1 MKNLML
7 SLLCLFIA
15 IPVFIGQIA
24 SPRKIQLVI
33 LFDTSN
39 SMDGLIDQAKSRI
52 WSIVNE
58 TTGLRHYGMVPTL
71 EIAVYD
77 YGNSSISA
85 EKKYIRQQTAFTTDL
100 DLISGKLFGLRTN
113 GGEEY
118 CGAVIEKSIYDLNWS
133 TNPLDLKLIYIAGN
147 EPFNQGPID
156 YKKACDLASSKGI
169 FVNTIY
175 CGDYEQGIREFWKDG
190 AVCSRGDYFNI
201 NSNERVVQI
210 ATPYD
215 TQINEL
221 NYKLNGTYLSYGQ
234 QGSYKK
240 EMQATE
246 DQNAMNQGSA
256 VITERAMVKS
266 KSNYNNSSWDLVDAS
281 KNDSTIIFK
290 LKDEELPE
298 ELKGKSKEE
307 KEKYLESKTI
317 ERQKIQDEIGK
328 LGQEREAYIKTEKAK
343 GTDAK
348 KTDDFGTAVS
358 KSLKEKA
365 KTIGYE

>member
-1 MKNLML
+1 MKNLLL
-7 SLLCLFIA
+7 SLICLFVA
-15 IPVFIGQIA
+15 IPAMIGQIA

-58 TTGLRHYGMVPTL
+58 TTGLRHNGMIPTL

-85 EKKYIRQQTAFTTDL
+85 EKKFIRQQTAFTTDL

-113 GGEEY
+113 GGDEY
-118 CGAVIEKSIYDLNWS
+118 CGAVIEQSINDLNWS
-133 TNPLDLKLIYIAGN
+133 NNALDLKLIYIAGN

-156 YKKACDLASSKGI
+156 YKKACELASSKGI

-175 CGDYEQGIREFWKDG
+175 CGNYEQGIREFWKDG

-215 TQINEL
+215 NQINEL
-221 NYKLNGTYLSYGQ
+221 NYKLNGTYVSYGKNGAQ
-234 QGSYKK
+234 KK
-240 EMQATE
+240 EMQASE
-246 DQNAMNQGSA
+246 DQNAVGQGSF
-256 VITERAMVKS
+256 VIAERTMVKS
-266 KSNYNNSSWDLVDAS
+266 KSNYNNASWDLVDAS
-281 KNDSTIIFK
+281 AADSTTIYK
-290 LKDEELPE
+290 LKDDELPE
-298 ELKGKSKEE
+298 ELRGKSKEE
-307 KEKYLESKTI
+307 KEKYLEAKTT
-317 ERQKIQDEIGK
+317 ERKIIQDEIGR
-328 LGQEREAYIKTEKAK
+328 LGQEREAYIKAEKTK
-343 GTDAK
+343 TSDTK
-348 KTDDFGTAVS
+348 KADDFGTALS

>member
-1 MKNLML
+1 MKKILL
-7 SLLCLFIA
+7 SIFSLVLAVPFLL
-15 IPVFIGQIA
+15 GQIA

-58 TTGLRHYGMVPTL
+58 TTGLRHNGMVPTL

-85 EKKYIRQQTAFTTDL
+85 EKKYVRQQTAFTTDL

-118 CGAVIEKSIYDLNWS
+118 CGAVIQESINDLNWS
-133 TNPLDLKLIYIAGN
+133 PNPLDLKLIYIAGN

-156 YKKACDLASSKGI
+156 YKKACELASSKGV

-190 AVCSRGDYFNI
+190 ATCSRGDYFNI
-201 NSNERVVQI
+201 NSNERVAQI

-215 TQINEL
+215 KQINDL
-221 NYKLNGTYLSYGQ
+221 NYKLNGTYVSYGQ
-234 QGSYKK
+234 QGIYKK
-240 EMQATE
+240 GMQAAE
-246 DQNAMNQGSA
+246 DGNAMSQGS
-256 VITERAMVKS
+256 VVNVERTLVKS
-266 KSNYNNSSWDLVDAS
+266 KSNYMNSTWDLVDAT

-290 LKDEELPE
+290 LNDDELPT

-307 KEKYLESKTI
+307 KEKYLEDKTL
-317 ERQKIQDEIGK
+317 ERQKIQEEIGK
-328 LGQEREAYIKTEKAK
+328 LGQEREAYIKAEKAK
-343 GTDAK
+343 SSTAT
-348 KTDDFGTAVS
+348 KTDDFGTAIS

-365 KTIGYE
+365 KTVGYE

>member
-1 MKNLML
+1 MKNLLL

-58 TTGLRHYGMVPTL
+58 TTGLRHNGMVPTL

-118 CGAVIEKSIYDLNWS
+118 CGAVIGQSIYDLNWS
-133 TNPLDLKLIYIAGN
+133 TNPSDLKLIYIAGN

-221 NYKLNGTYLSYGQ
+221 NYKLNGTYVSYGQ
-234 QGSYKK
+234 QGIYKK
-240 EMQATE
+240 GMQATE
-246 DQNAMNQGSA
+246 DQNAMSQGSV

-290 LKDEELPE
+290 LKDEELPA

-307 KEKYLESKTI
+307 KEKYLEAKTI

-328 LGQEREAYIKTEKAK
+328 LGQEREAYIKNEKAK
-343 GTDAK
+343 GTDTK
-348 KTDDFGTAVS
+348 KTDDFGTAIS

>member
-39 SMDGLIDQAKSRI
+39 SMDGLIEQAKSRI

-58 TTGLRHYGMVPTL
+58 TTGLRHNGMVPTL

-85 EKKYIRQQTAFTTDL
+85 EKKFIRQQTAFTTDL

-113 GGEEY
+113 GGDEY
-118 CGAVIEKSIYDLNWS
+118 CGAVIEQSIYDLNWS
-133 TNPLDLKLIYIAGN
+133 NNPMDLKLIYIAGN

-156 YKKACDLASSKGI
+156 YKKACELASSKGI

-201 NSNERVVQI
+201 NSNERVAQI

-215 TQINEL
+215 KQINDL
-221 NYKLNGTYLSYGQ
+221 NYKLNGTYVSYGQ
-234 QGSYKK
+234 QGIYKK
-240 EMQATE
+240 GVQAAE
-246 DQNAMNQGSA
+246 DGNAMNQGS
-256 VITERAMVKS
+256 VVNVERTLVKS
-266 KSNYNNSSWDLVDAS
+266 KSNYNNASWDLVDANS
-281 KNDSTIIFK
+281 ADSTAIYK
-290 LKDEELPE
+290 LKEEELPE
-298 ELKGKSKEE
+298 ELQGKTKEE
-307 KEKYLESKTI
+307 KEKYLQAKTE
-317 ERQKIQDEIGK
+317 ERKKIQNEIGK
-328 LGQEREAYIKTEKAK
+328 LGQEREAYIKAEKAK
-343 GTDAK
+343 STDSK

-358 KSLKEKA
+358 NSLKDKA

>member
-15 IPVFIGQIA
+15 TPVFIGQIA

-39 SMDGLIDQAKSRI
+39 SMDGLIEQAKSRI

-58 TTGLRHYGMVPTL
+58 TTGLRHNGMVPTL

-77 YGNSSISA
+77 YGNSSIAA
-85 EKKYIRQQTAFTTDL
+85 EKKFIRQQTAFTTDL

-118 CGAVIEKSIYDLNWS
+118 CGAVIQQSINDLNWS
-133 TNPLDLKLIYIAGN
+133 PNPLDLKLIYIAGN

-156 YKKACDLASSKGI
+156 YKKVCEIASAKGI

-175 CGDYEQGIREFWKDG
+175 CGDYGQGIREFWKDG
-190 AVCSRGDYFNI
+190 ATCSRGDYFNI

-215 TQINEL
+215 EQINSY
-221 NYKLNGTYLSYGQ
+221 NVKLNQTYVSYGSI
-234 QGSYKK
+234 GKMKK

-246 DQNAMNQGSA
+246 DANATSQGFA
-256 VITERAMVKS
+256 VISERAVSKS
-266 KSNYNNSSWDLVDAS
+266 NSNYNNSTWDLVDAS

-290 LKDEELPE
+290 LKDEELPT

-307 KEKYLESKTI
+307 KEKYLEEKTV
-317 ERQKIQDEIGK
+317 ERQKIQEEIGR
-328 LGQEREAYIKTEKAK
+328 LGKEREAYIKTEKAK
-343 GTDAK
+343 TSTTIKA
-348 KTDDFGTAVS
+348 DDFGTAIS
-358 KSLKEKA
+358 KSMKEKA
-365 KTIGYE
+365 KTVGYE

>member
-1 MKNLML
+1 MKKILL
-7 SLLCLFIA
+7 AIFSLVLAVPFL
-15 IPVFIGQIA
+15 VGQIA

-39 SMDGLIDQAKSRI
+39 SMDGLINQAKSRI

-58 TTGLRHYGMVPTL
+58 TTGLRHNGQIPTL

-77 YGNSSISA
+77 YGNSSIPA
-85 EKKYIRQQTAFTTDL
+85 KKKFIRQQTAFTTDL

-113 GGEEY
+113 GGDEY
-118 CGAVIEKSIYDLNWS
+118 CGAVIEQSIYDLNWS
-133 TNPLDLKLIYIAGN
+133 NNPLDLKLIYIAGN

-156 YKKACDLASSKGI
+156 YKKVCEIASAKGI

-190 AVCSRGDYFNI
+190 ATCSRGDYFNI
-201 NSNERVVQI
+201 NSNERVAQI
-210 ATPYD
+210 STPYD
-215 TQINEL
+215 TQINDL
-221 NYKLNGTYLSYGQ
+221 NYKLNGTYVSYGQ
-234 QGSYKK
+234 QGIYKK
-240 EMQATE
+240 GMQAAE
-246 DQNAMNQGSA
+246 DGNAMSQGS
-256 VITERAMVKS
+256 VVNVERTLVKS
-266 KSNYNNSSWDLVDAS
+266 KSNYMNSTWDLVDAT

-290 LKDEELPE
+290 LNDDELPT

-307 KEKYLESKTI
+307 KEKYLEDKTL
-317 ERQKIQDEIGK
+317 ERQKIQEEIGK
-328 LGQEREAYIKTEKAK
+328 LGQEREAYIKAEKAK
-343 GTDAK
+343 SLTTT
-348 KTDDFGTAVS
+348 KTDDFGTAIS